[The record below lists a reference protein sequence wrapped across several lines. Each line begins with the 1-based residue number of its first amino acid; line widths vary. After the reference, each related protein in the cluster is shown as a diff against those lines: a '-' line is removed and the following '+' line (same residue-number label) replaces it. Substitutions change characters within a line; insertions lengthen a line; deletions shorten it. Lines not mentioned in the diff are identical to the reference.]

1 MSQGAA
7 GGGQPVTPEPVRRW
21 LRDVL
26 RTAQWHRRLLAAA
39 LLAAAMAVALNV
51 LAPPPPDTE
60 PVLAAARDLP
70 PGRPLTADDVEV
82 VPRPA
87 DQLPNGV
94 LSSVTDAEGST
105 LLTGMRAG
113 ELLTDV
119 RLAGETA
126 VSALPDGQVATPVRI
141 ADPAAVRLL
150 SPGDV
155 IDVLAAGAPD
165 GLAGG
170 ARLVASAVRVMTVPR
185 PAADSWEPGLGD
197 GALVLLAT
205 TPATA
210 AELAGAAVT
219 DRLSFVL
226 RGG

>member
-1 MSQGAA
+1 M
-7 GGGQPVTPEPVRRW
+7 
-21 LRDVL
+21 
-26 RTAQWHRRLLAAA
+26 AAA
-39 LLAAAMAVALNV
+39 LHVV
-51 LAPPPPDTE
+51 APPPPDTE

-70 PGRPLTADDVEV
+70 PGQSLTPDDIEV
-82 VPRPA
+82 VQRPA
-87 DQLPNGV
+87 HLLPAGV
-94 LSSVTDAEGST
+94 LRAVPEAEGST

-119 RLAGETA
+119 RLAGQAAIGT
-126 VSALPDGQVATPVRI
+126 LPDGQVATPVRI

-165 GLAGG
+165 GLGG
-170 ARLVASAVRVMTVPR
+170 DARLVASAVRVMTVPR
-185 PAADSWEPGLGD
+185 SARDAWAPSLGD

-210 AELAGAAVT
+210 ARLAGAAVT

>member
-1 MSQGAA
+1 MTRGSG

-21 LRDVL
+21 LRDLL

-51 LAPPPPDTE
+51 LAPSPPDSE

-82 VPRPA
+82 VQRPG
-87 DQLPNGV
+87 DQLPDGA
-94 LSSVTDAEGST
+94 LRSVPDAEGST
-105 LLTGMRAG
+105 PLTGMRAG

-119 RLAGETA
+119 RLAGGPA
-126 VSALPDGQVATPVRI
+126 VRALPAGQVATPVRI

-150 SPGDV
+150 SPGDI

-165 GLAGG
+165 GLAD
-170 ARLVASAVRVMTVPR
+170 ARLVASGVRVMTVPR
-185 PAADSWEPGLGD
+185 PATDSWEPDLGE

-219 DRLSFVL
+219 GRLSFVL